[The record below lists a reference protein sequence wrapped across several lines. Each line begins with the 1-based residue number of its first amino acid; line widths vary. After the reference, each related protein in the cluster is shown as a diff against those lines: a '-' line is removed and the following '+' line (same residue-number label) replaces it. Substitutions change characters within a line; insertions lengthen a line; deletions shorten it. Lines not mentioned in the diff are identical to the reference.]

1 MRAKQVYSKFCQLHD
16 REKKRKNKKKK
27 TRNKNKMIENL
38 YA

>member
-1 MRAKQVYSKFCQLHD
+1 MRAKQVYSEFCQLLD

-27 TRNKNKMIENL
+27 TRNKNKMIEKL